1 MLRNYF
7 TMAFRSLKQD
17 KISSFICISGLAVG
31 MACCMLILIH
41 IKDELNFNKFNARLA
56 DIYRVNWIAKDNRGI
71 STGATTPIPFSNGIK
86 QTIPGIERVTK
97 LYQRSGEMQS
107 VQQDPAAVK
116 RFQEQGAFFTDADI
130 FEIFSIP
137 FIAGNKLSSLSGP
150 NSIVITDE
158 MSRKYFGTENSLGRS
173 LLFENKIPL
182 KIMGVV
188 KKMPPNSDIKFDF
201 LISFETLYQVE
212 SPNFAEFIKNDWT
225 FTPCETWILISQD
238 QRASS
243 VQNALNKHLQADG
256 NTRNRQMNHVV
267 LQTLNDIHLY
277 ASSVEGNASSSDISY
292 IYVFAGIAL
301 LILLIANVN
310 FVNLSIARSMTKIKE
325 VGVRKTLG
333 AGKWQLVL
341 QFLCDVLLISIIAF
355 VLAILLT
362 ESVLPVLNQL
372 TNKEF
377 KWNSWISLPVLTGAV
392 ICFLMI
398 GLLAGLYPSLF
409 ITRFKVTLALK
420 GKSGDNKT
428 KNWVRQALLLGQFTI
443 SIILIVG
450 AIVIFQQMQYLRNK
464 PLGFQ
469 KQQMLVVP
477 IFGTGAF
484 SYGSVID
491 AAMRQRMNSFTD
503 ELRKFPKIKSV
514 TASSE
519 MPGQGFLRGL
529 IVPEGT
535 SDKDNIFAPWLSVDY
550 NFIQTLG
557 MKIVAGR
564 DFSKAR
570 GTDNQNAFIINE
582 SAVLSFGWKTPEA
595 AIGKTFIRG
604 QISDGKKG
612 QIIGVVK
619 DFDFNS
625 LSNPMEP
632 LVMDVNVPRFTEFAI
647 SIQAD
652 HVSETIAHV
661 NQTWD
666 KMFPERVFEYSFLD
680 KNIDAQYKDKEN
692 FSRMIEYFA
701 IVAILLSCSG
711 LFSLSLYMAVKRAR
725 EIGIRKVLGANISR
739 IMLLLTGGF
748 IKIVLLASLI
758 ASPVAWWLMH
768 EWLNGFAYHINIEWW
783 VFIIACLVSVIISF
797 VTIGYQSLKAA
808 LMNPVISLK
817 SE

>member
-1 MLRNYF
+1 
-7 TMAFRSLKQD
+7 MAFRSLRKD
-17 KISSFICISGLAVG
+17 KTTSFICITGLAVG

-41 IKDELNFNKFNARLA
+41 IKDELSFNKFNARLEH
-56 DIYRVNWIAKDNRGI
+56 IYRINWIAKDNRGV
-71 STGATTPIPFSNGIK
+71 STGSSTPIPLSNGIK
-86 QTIPGIERVTK
+86 QMIPGIERVAK

-107 VQQDPAAVK
+107 VQKDPAIVK

-130 FEIFSIP
+130 FDIFSIL
-137 FIAGNKLSSLSGP
+137 FIEGDKQSALTAP

-158 MSRKYFGTENSLGRS
+158 ISRKYFGTENTVGKSF
-173 LLFENKIPL
+173 LFENRIPL
-182 KIMGVV
+182 KITGVV
-188 KKMPPNSDIKFDF
+188 KKMPLNSDIKFDF

-212 SPNFAEFIKNDWT
+212 VQHFADFIKNDWT
-225 FTPCETWILISQD
+225 FTPCDTWILISPD
-238 QRASS
+238 QRPLS
-243 VQNALNKHLQADG
+243 VQKALNIHLQQHG
-256 NTRNRQMNHVV
+256 NERNHKMNSVV
-267 LQTLNDIHLY
+267 LQPMKDIHLY
-277 ASSVEGNASSSDISY
+277 ASSVVGNASNSDITYVY
-292 IYVFAGIAL
+292 IFAGIAL
-301 LILLIANVN
+301 LILLIAKVN
-310 FVNLSIARSMTKIKE
+310 FINLSIARAMTKVKE
-325 VGVRKTLG
+325 VGIRKVLG
-333 AGKWQLVL
+333 AGKRQLVM
-341 QFLCDVLLISIIAF
+341 QFLCDALLISMIAF
-355 VLAILLT
+355 ILAVILT
-362 ESVLPVLNQL
+362 EFALPVLNQL
-372 TNKEF
+372 TNKQF
-377 KWNSWISLPVLTGAV
+377 RWNAWISLPVLSGVMAG
-392 ICFLMI
+392 FLI
-398 GLLAGLYPSLF
+398 VAILAGLYPSIF

-420 GKSGDNKT
+420 GKSGDTHT
-428 KNWVRQALLLGQFTI
+428 KNWVRQGLLLGQFTI
-443 SIILIVG
+443 SIILIAG
-450 AIVIFQQMQYLRNK
+450 AIIIFLQMQYLRNK

-484 SYGSVID
+484 SYGSVIG
-491 AAMRQRMNSFTD
+491 APMRQRMNAFVD
-503 ELRKFPKIKSV
+503 ELTKFSKVKSV

-550 NFIQTLG
+550 NFIQALG
-557 MKIVAGR
+557 MQIVAGR

-570 GTDNQNAFIINE
+570 GTDNQNAFIINQ

-604 QISDGKKG
+604 PVADGKKG

-625 LSNPMEP
+625 LNNPMEP

-652 HVSETIAHV
+652 HINETIAFI
-661 NQTWD
+661 NRTWD

-680 KNIDAQYKDKEN
+680 KNIDAQYQDKEN

-711 LFSLSLYMAVKRAR
+711 LFSLSLFMAVKRAR
-725 EIGIRKVLGANISR
+725 EIGIRKVLGANITGI
-739 IMLLLTGGF
+739 IMLLTGGF

-758 ASPVAWWLMH
+758 ASPIAWWLMH
-768 EWLNGFAYHINIEWW
+768 EWLNDFAYHVKIEWW
-783 VFIIACLVSVIISF
+783 IFVIASLASVIISF
-797 VTIGYQSLKAA
+797 FTIGYQSLRAA
-808 LMNPVISLK
+808 LMNPVVSLK

>member
-1 MLRNYF
+1 
-7 TMAFRSLKQD
+7 MALRSLKQD
-17 KISSFICISGLAVG
+17 KISSFICITGLAVG

-41 IKDELNFNKFNARLA
+41 IKDELSFNKFNDRLA
-56 DIYRVNWIAKDNRGI
+56 HIYRINWISKDSRGS
-71 STGATTPIPFSNGIK
+71 STGSSTPIPFSNGIK

-97 LYQRSGEMQS
+97 MYQRSGEMQS
-107 VQQDPAAVK
+107 VQQDAAAVK
-116 RFQEQGAFFTDADI
+116 RFQEQGAVFTDADI
-130 FEIFSIP
+130 FDIFSIP
-137 FIAGNKLSSLSGP
+137 FIAGNKQSSLAEP

-158 MSRKYFGTENSLGRS
+158 MSRKYFGTENVLGRS

-212 SPNFAEFIKNDWT
+212 SPNFADFIKNDWT
-225 FTPCETWILISQD
+225 FTPCDTWILISPD
-238 QRASS
+238 QRSAS
-243 VQNALNKHLQADG
+243 VQNALNKHLQVNG
-256 NTRNRQMNHVV
+256 KERNHQMNSVV
-267 LQTLNDIHLY
+267 LQPLNDIHLY
-277 ASSVEGNASSSDISY
+277 ASSVDGNASSSDISY
-292 IYVFAGIAL
+292 VYIFAGIAL

-310 FVNLSIARSMTKIKE
+310 FINLSIARSMTKVKE
-325 VGVRKTLG
+325 VGVRKVLG

-341 QFLCDVLLISIIAF
+341 QFLCDGLLTSLIAF
-355 VLAILLT
+355 ILAILLT
-362 ESVLPVLNQL
+362 ESALPVLNQL

-377 KWNSWISLPVLTGAV
+377 SWDSWISLPVLTGLV
-392 ICFLMI
+392 IGFLMV

-420 GKSGDNKT
+420 GKSGDTKT
-428 KNWVRQALLLGQFTI
+428 KNWVRQGLLLGQFTI

-450 AIVIFQQMQYLRNK
+450 AIVIFLQMQYLRNK

-491 AAMRQRMNSFTD
+491 APMRQRMNAFAD
-503 ELRKFPKIKSV
+503 ELQKFPKIKSV

-519 MPGQGFLRGL
+519 MPGQGFLRGI

-535 SDKDNIFAPWLSVDY
+535 SDKDNIFAPWISVDY

-557 MKIVAGR
+557 MQIVAGR

-595 AIGKTFIRG
+595 AIGKSFIRG
-604 QISDGKKG
+604 QIADGKKG

-625 LSNPMEP
+625 LNNPMEP
-632 LVMDVNVPRFTEFAI
+632 MVMDVNVPRFTEFAI
-647 SIQAD
+647 NIQAD
-652 HVSETIAHV
+652 HVNETIAHV

-701 IVAILLSCSG
+701 VVAILLSCSG
-711 LFSLSLYMAVKRAR
+711 LFSLSLFMAVKRAR

-739 IMLLLTGGF
+739 IILLLTGGF

-758 ASPVAWWLMH
+758 ASPIAWWLMH
-768 EWLNGFAYHINIEWW
+768 EWLNGFAYHVNIEWW